1 MAELS
6 HSAEDAAL
14 GFYFQTTYALLAA
27 LRMQADDAV
36 ICVEGLDD
44 VHVKLGAEDLLTQL
58 KHSMGA
64 PAPITIASVPLWRT
78 LKVWIDVLP
87 KISLSETHFRLVA
100 VAPLGAQSP
109 LECLLEEGSS
119 RDELLDVLIQEAQR
133 VVDER
138 AEANSKGVKPLPHQ
152 QRISACE
159 TFIGLNAATR
169 ALLIQR
175 IRIEPNTSNIVA
187 VQAAIRD
194 ELTLFPANQ
203 RTPISERLQGWWDVQ
218 IVSSLC
224 KKRDPFIAV
233 SELKQSI
240 AEIASELQK
249 NTLIP
254 EFETLTAPQD
264 YQPDGLLAKQ
274 IKLVEGTDHDL
285 RLAIREEWRAR
296 QQRSK
301 WTNERLDM
309 ATKIALYD
317 TVLTEAWA
325 DKHGHMANACAS
337 LTLKEMC
344 VKGLDLLR
352 WSHERAPL
360 EVSPI
365 APGWNAHYYV
375 RGSYQILAIGMEVGW
390 HPNFKTL
397 LTVTP

>member
-1 MAELS
+1 MGEPS

-14 GFYFQTTYALLAA
+14 GFYFQTTYALLSA
-27 LRMQADDAV
+27 LKMETDDAAV
-36 ICVEGLDD
+36 CVEGLDD
-44 VHVKLGAEDLLTQL
+44 VHVKLGTEDLLTQL

-78 LKVWIDVLP
+78 LKVWIDVLH
-87 KISLSETHFRLVA
+87 KISLPETHFRLVT
-100 VAPLGAQSP
+100 VAALGTNSP
-109 LECLLEEGSS
+109 LLCLLDDNSS
-119 RDELLDVLIQEAQR
+119 REDLHEALIEEAQR
-133 VVDER
+133 VLDER
-138 AEANSKGVKPLPHQ
+138 AAANSKGIKPLPHQ

-159 TFIGLNAATR
+159 TFLGLNPATR
-169 ALLIQR
+169 SLLLDR
-175 IRIEPNTSNIVA
+175 IRIEPNTANIVDA
-187 VQAAIRD
+187 QVAIRD
-194 ELTLFPANQ
+194 ELKLFPVSQ
-203 RTPISERLQGWWDVQ
+203 RAPIAEKLQGWCDVQ
-218 IVSSLC
+218 IISCLC
-224 KKRDPFIAV
+224 KKRDPFIAAA
-233 SELKQSI
+233 EIKQSI

-249 NTLIP
+249 NTLVP
-254 EFETLTAPQD
+254 EFETLTAPQN

-274 IKLVEGTDHDL
+274 INLVEGTDHDL

-325 DKHGHMANACAS
+325 DKHGHMVNACAA
-337 LTLKEMC
+337 LTPKETCAM
-344 VKGLDLLR
+344 GLELLR

-365 APGWNAHYYV
+365 APGWNAPYYV

-397 LTVTP
+397 LTVSP